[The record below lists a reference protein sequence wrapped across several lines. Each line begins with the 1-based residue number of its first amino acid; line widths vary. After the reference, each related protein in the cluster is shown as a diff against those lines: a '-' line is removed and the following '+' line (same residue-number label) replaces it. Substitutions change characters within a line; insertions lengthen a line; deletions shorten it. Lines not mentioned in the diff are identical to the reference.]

1 MRAISSRACPTP
13 RAFSP
18 WPVCALA
25 TGTPH
30 AGIVLPE
37 WLVSSS
43 VSSRLPQEHSGTAV
57 SLVGPRLRSQPSAA
71 SLLRKFQS
79 LPSPPPPLWHP
90 AYADSSASRQTARWT
105 HVNKGLQASM
115 SSASTSSSYCLKN
128 EVYKIKNQI
137 GQSCHATTFSPAQS
151 LPRNCHRRPQKSSD
165 TNPKCSGGSTA
176 RSSACAPGTT
186 APSHSPERSA
196 LPARQSTRSSPI
208 ARLIRGR
215 AGGLSGGSTLSHFR
229 PPCRTGRSSAAVRT
243 SDTTGPAL
251 IGRGNGHEEARRPPR
266 RF

>member
-18 WPVCALA
+18 WPVCAFA

-71 SLLRKFQS
+71 PLLRKFQF

-128 EVYKIKNQI
+128 EVYKIKM
-137 GQSCHATTFSPAQS
+137 P
-151 LPRNCHRRPQKSSD
+151 D
-165 TNPKCSGGSTA
+165 
-176 RSSACAPGTT
+176 
-186 APSHSPERSA
+186 
-196 LPARQSTRSSPI
+196 TRSSRKTRTIP
-208 ARLIRGR
+208 GR
-215 AGGLSGGSTLSHFR
+215 FENAFSSFHSFDTITFNLFDFSHI
-229 PPCRTGRSSAAVRT
+229 PPYFQFS
-243 SDTTGPAL
+243 
-251 IGRGNGHEEARRPPR
+251 GRGNGWRAGPWYRSCFSGRTREPSK
-266 RF
+266 

>member
-1 MRAISSRACPTP
+1 MTTTRFGGGWCPVRFPEGPVRAISSRACPTP

-43 VSSRLPQEHSGTAV
+43 VSSRLPREHSGTAV

-71 SLLRKFQS
+71 PLLRKFQF

-128 EVYKIKNQI
+128 EVYKIKSN
-137 GQSCHATTFSPAQS
+137 SS
-151 LPRNCHRRPQKSSD
+151 RNVRMF
-165 TNPKCSGGSTA
+165 
-176 RSSACAPGTT
+176 
-186 APSHSPERSA
+186 
-196 LPARQSTRSSPI
+196 
-208 ARLIRGR
+208 
-215 AGGLSGGSTLSHFR
+215 LSGVRAAPINFCEH
-229 PPCRTGRSSAAVRT
+229 GRV
-243 SDTTGPAL
+243 
-251 IGRGNGHEEARRPPR
+251 H
-266 RF
+266 

>member
-18 WPVCALA
+18 WPVCAFA
-25 TGTPH
+25 TGTPQ

-57 SLVGPRLRSQPSAA
+57 SLVGPKLRSQPSAA
-71 SLLRKFQS
+71 PLLRKFQS

-128 EVYKIKNQI
+128 EVYKIKKIKIRAIEEEGAGERPSTNRSVI
-137 GQSCHATTFSPAQS
+137 
-151 LPRNCHRRPQKSSD
+151 PRVGRDPVH
-165 TNPKCSGGSTA
+165 KC
-176 RSSACAPGTT
+176 CV
-186 APSHSPERSA
+186 
-196 LPARQSTRSSPI
+196 
-208 ARLIRGR
+208 RGVVE
-215 AGGLSGGSTLSHFR
+215 H
-229 PPCRTGRSSAAVRT
+229 V
-243 SDTTGPAL
+243 DV
-251 IGRGNGHEEARRPPR
+251 E
-266 RF
+266 

>member
-18 WPVCALA
+18 WPVCAFA

-71 SLLRKFQS
+71 PLLRKFQF

-128 EVYKIKNQI
+128 EVYKIKILDVDLKIFQD
-137 GQSCHATTFSPAQS
+137 
-151 LPRNCHRRPQKSSD
+151 HRD
-165 TNPKCSGGSTA
+165 
-176 RSSACAPGTT
+176 
-186 APSHSPERSA
+186 
-196 LPARQSTRSSPI
+196 
-208 ARLIRGR
+208 
-215 AGGLSGGSTLSHFR
+215 
-229 PPCRTGRSSAAVRT
+229 SAADFLALFVGHCGSIT
-243 SDTTGPAL
+243 DPAL
-251 IGRGNGHEEARRPPR
+251 CAGSRTQTTHRPSAREPTTLRPAWLD
-266 RF
+266 